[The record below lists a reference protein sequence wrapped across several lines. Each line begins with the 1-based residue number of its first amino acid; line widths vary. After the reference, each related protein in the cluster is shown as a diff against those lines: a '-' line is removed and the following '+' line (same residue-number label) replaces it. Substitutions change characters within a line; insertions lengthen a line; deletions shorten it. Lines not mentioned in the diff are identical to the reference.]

1 VSTVAPTSDV
11 QRDIVAMVRR
21 FVDEQVIPVAN
32 AHDDADTY
40 PDEVVERMKALG
52 MLGLTIPEEYGGL
65 GLDLMT
71 YAMVVEELAR
81 GWISIAG
88 VVNTHLMGAYLL
100 RTFGTEEQK
109 QRYLPRMAT
118 GELRGAFSLSE
129 PDVGSDVQGLKAVAT
144 RRPDGRWELNGQKM
158 WVTGSLRSGVIFVL
172 MKTDPA
178 ANPRHKGI
186 TCFIAE
192 KEPGATVNTGE
203 YAGVTIGPKIRKMG
217 YRGIETTEVLFDG
230 YVCPPD
236 RILGGEEAGL
246 GRGFVQMMD
255 ALETG
260 RVNVAARGVGIGQR
274 AFELALAYSRERW
287 AFGQPIAEHQAIQF
301 KLADMRTRIE
311 AARLLTHEAA
321 RRKDAGERSDLEAA
335 MAKLFACEAG
345 KEVVEE
351 ALRIHGGYGYC
362 KEYEIERLYRDAPL
376 LLIGEGT
383 SDIQRLVIARK
394 LLAGGA
400 RGRAA

>member
-11 QRDIVAMVRR
+11 QRDIVDMVRR
-21 FVDEQVIPVAN
+21 FVDEQVIPVAS
-32 AHDDADTY
+32 AHDDADTF
-40 PDEVVERMKALG
+40 PDEVVERMKGLG

-144 RRPDGRWELNGQKM
+144 RRPDGQWELNGQKM

-311 AARLLTHEAA
+311 AARLLTREAA

-345 KEVVEE
+345 KQVVED